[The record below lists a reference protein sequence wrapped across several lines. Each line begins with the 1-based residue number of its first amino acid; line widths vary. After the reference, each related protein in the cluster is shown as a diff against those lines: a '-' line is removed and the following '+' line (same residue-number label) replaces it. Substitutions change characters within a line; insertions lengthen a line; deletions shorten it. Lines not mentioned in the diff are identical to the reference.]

1 MAGAAGGLP
10 ELHYQSQF
18 HSNRRYGG
26 DWYYKFGERD
36 GFLRLGVDTVRTYG
50 GQAGLLPLVGL
61 RLPLPHRQVLEIT
74 YLRDLSSQ
82 ILQLH
87 LGGVAANVAGTE
99 IAIPAI
105 TSNMPSFKTL
115 PAERQTNA
123 GLIGL
128 AGRHI
133 RHDTVQTDAW
143 LHLRLTIN
151 TVLSSMRSSSL
162 ICCRYSSCFT
172 ACSRIALQSSFA
184 GSSLCS
190 RITRSICSRSGSS
203 LPS

>member
-74 YLRDLSSQ
+74 YLRDLSTQ

-87 LGGVAANVAGTE
+87 LGGKLISPHGILRDSRGNPRINVRTSISGTVYTDLNYNGAFDGADRG
-99 IAIPAI
+99 IA
-105 TSNMPSFKTL
+105 
-115 PAERQTNA
+115 
-123 GLIGL
+123 
-128 AGRHI
+128 
-133 RHDTVQTDAW
+133 DVQVW
-143 LHLRLTIN
+143 L
-151 TVLSSMRSSSL
+151 
-162 ICCRYSSCFT
+162 
-172 ACSRIALQSSFA
+172 
-184 GSSLCS
+184 G
-190 RITRSICSRSGSS
+190 SICGVAIAGIRCCHHRSWTFASQQ
-203 LPS
+203 